1 MGNRKAEMDQMIY
14 KNTCILAGTKLEI
27 VEKAYIEIEEGYI
40 KQIGVGSP
48 SKGIDMEGAIIFPA
62 FINTHTH
69 IGDVCAKDLA
79 VGLPVEEAVSPPNS
93 VKYRYL
99 QGLKPEVLVQL
110 LTHAIQEMLS
120 LGICAFADFREGGVQ
135 GSKCLKEAIGQLP
148 IEGVIFSEPT
158 TEPEDWD
165 NYISEIEKIIKVSN
179 GIGLGDITRL
189 NDRQLAT
196 IWHILDDAGSKKLA
210 VHIAE
215 TEAAQQF
222 SRKRWGESEVS
233 RILQFSPDLLIH
245 MTNADEFDINCVA
258 KEKIPVVC
266 CPRTNCILG
275 DGIPPLYDLFQ
286 AGISLSLG
294 TDNFMFSSSNMFRE
308 MDYFSRVLRGQS
320 RVPDAIDAKTVLS
333 MATLGGA
340 RALGIDGRFGSIEE
354 GKVASFIVL
363 DNKTINLR
371 YIHNI
376 YSAIVH
382 RASSHDIKCVIAFG
396 REVYKKEK

>member
-1 MGNRKAEMDQMIY
+1 MNKVY
-14 KNTCILAGTKLEI
+14 KNATILIGSDLHI
-27 VEKAYIEIEEGYI
+27 QEKAYIEVEGEYI
-40 KQIGVGSP
+40 AKVGIGFLSGGV
-48 SKGIDMEGAIIFPA
+48 DMDGKIVFPA
-62 FINTHTH
+62 FVNTHTH
-69 IGDVCAKDLA
+69 IGDVGAKDLA
-79 VGLPVEEAVSPPNS
+79 VGLSTEKAVSPPDS

-99 QGLKPEVLVQL
+99 QGLKPEALVQL
-110 LTHAIQEMLS
+110 LTQAIQEMLS

-158 TEPEDWD
+158 TEPEDWN

-189 NDRQLAT
+189 NARQLAT
-196 IWHILDDAGSKKLA
+196 IRQILDDTGSKKLA

-215 TEAAQQF
+215 TKAAQQA

-233 RILQFSPDLLIH
+233 RILRFSPDLLIH
-245 MTNADEFDINCVA
+245 MTNADEFEINCVA

-294 TDNFMFSSSNMFRE
+294 TDNFMFSSPNMFRE
-308 MDYFSRVLRGQS
+308 MDYCSRLLRGQS
-320 RVPDAIDAKTVLS
+320 RVPEAIDAKTVLS

-340 RALGIDGRFGSIEE
+340 RALGIDDRFGSIEE

-382 RASSHDIKCVIAFG
+382 RVSSHDIKCIIAFG
-396 REVYKKEK
+396 KEVYKKEK

>member
-1 MGNRKAEMDQMIY
+1 MNKVY
-14 KNTCILAGTKLEI
+14 KDATILIGPDLHIQEN
-27 VEKAYIEIEEGYI
+27 AYIEVEGEYI
-40 KQIGVGSP
+40 VKVGIGSP
-48 SKGIDMEGAIIFPA
+48 SGGVDMEGAVIFPA
-62 FINTHTH
+62 FVNAHTH
-69 IGDVCAKDLA
+69 IGDVGAKDLA
-79 VGLPVEEAVSPPNS
+79 VGLPVEEAVSPPYS

-110 LTHAIQEMLS
+110 LTQSIQEMLS
-120 LGICAFADFREGGVQ
+120 LGICAFADFREGGVE
-135 GSKCLKEAIGQLP
+135 GNKCLREAIDQLP
-148 IEGVIFSEPT
+148 IEAVIFSEPT
-158 TEPEDWD
+158 AEPGDWG
-165 NYISEIEKIIKVSN
+165 NYISEIKEIIRVSD
-179 GIGLGDITRL
+179 GIGMGDVTRL
-189 NDRQLAT
+189 NDCQLAT
-196 IWHILDDAGSKKLA
+196 IRQFLDDAGSKKLA

-215 TEAAQQF
+215 TEAAQQS

-294 TDNFMFSSSNMFRE
+294 TDNFMFSSPNMFRE
-308 MDYFSRVLRGQS
+308 MDYFSRLLRGKS
-320 RVPDAIDAKTVLS
+320 RVPEAIDAKTVLS

-340 RALGIDGRFGSIEE
+340 RALGIDDRFGSIEE

>member
-1 MGNRKAEMDQMIY
+1 MNKVY
-14 KNTCILAGTKLEI
+14 KNATILVGSDLHI
-27 VEKAYIEIEEGYI
+27 QEKAYIEVEGEYI
-40 KQIGVGSP
+40 AKVGISFLSRGV
-48 SKGIDMEGAIIFPA
+48 DMDGKIVFPA
-62 FINTHTH
+62 FVNTHTH
-69 IGDVCAKDLA
+69 ISDVGAKDLA
-79 VGLPVEEAVSPPNS
+79 VGLPTEKAVSPPDS

-99 QGLKPEVLVQL
+99 QGLKPEALVQL
-110 LTHAIQEMLS
+110 LTQAIQEMLS

-189 NDRQLAT
+189 NARQLAT
-196 IWHILDDAGSKKLA
+196 IRQILDDAGSKKLA

-215 TEAAQQF
+215 TKAAQQA

-233 RILQFSPDLLIH
+233 RILRFSPDLLIH
-245 MTNADEFDINCVA
+245 MTNADEFEINCVA

-294 TDNFMFSSSNMFRE
+294 TDNFMFSSPNMFRE
-308 MDYFSRVLRGQS
+308 MDYCSRLLRGQS
-320 RVPDAIDAKTVLS
+320 RVPEAIERKPFYQW
-333 MATLGGA
+333 
-340 RALGIDGRFGSIEE
+340 R
-354 GKVASFIVL
+354 
-363 DNKTINLR
+363 
-371 YIHNI
+371 H
-376 YSAIVH
+376 
-382 RASSHDIKCVIAFG
+382 
-396 REVYKKEK
+396 

>member
-1 MGNRKAEMDQMIY
+1 MNKVY
-14 KNTCILAGTKLEI
+14 KNATILIGSDLHI
-27 VEKAYIEIEEGYI
+27 QEKAYIEVEGEYI
-40 KQIGVGSP
+40 AKVGIGFLSRGV
-48 SKGIDMEGAIIFPA
+48 DMDGKIVFPA
-62 FINTHTH
+62 FVNTHTH
-69 IGDVCAKDLA
+69 IGDVGAKDLA
-79 VGLPVEEAVSPPNS
+79 VGLPTEKAVIPPDS

-99 QGLKPEVLVQL
+99 QGLNPEALVQL
-110 LTHAIQEMLS
+110 LTQAIQEMLS

-189 NDRQLAT
+189 NARQLAT
-196 IWHILDDAGSKKLA
+196 IRQILDDGGLKKLA

-215 TEAAQQF
+215 TKAAQQA
-222 SRKRWGESEVS
+222 SRKRWGESEVR
-233 RILQFSPDLLIH
+233 RILRFSPDLLIH
-245 MTNADEFDINCVA
+245 MTNADEFEINCVA

-294 TDNFMFSSSNMFRE
+294 TDNFMFSSPNMFRE
-308 MDYFSRVLRGQS
+308 MDYCSRLLRGQS
-320 RVPDAIDAKTVLS
+320 RVPEAIDAKTVLS

-340 RALGIDGRFGSIEE
+340 RALGIDDRFGSIEE

-363 DNKTINLR
+363 DNKNINLR

-382 RASSHDIKCVIAFG
+382 RVSSHDIKCIIAFG
-396 REVYKKEK
+396 KEVYKKEK